1 VESFGHLL
9 HGFGVALSPLNLLF
23 ATIGCLLGTLIGV
36 LPGLGPAAGTALLI
50 PITFKLE
57 PTSAIIM
64 LAAIYYGAMYGGTI
78 TSVLVNV
85 PGEAA
90 SVVTC
95 LDGYEMAKRG
105 RAGTA
110 LGVAAIGS
118 FIGGSVATL
127 GLVVMALPLARFA
140 LRFGPPEYFSLLLVG
155 LSLVMALAGKSLTKA
170 LVMGVLGLI
179 FSFVGIDPIEGAP
192 RFTFGIT
199 PLLDGIRFVP
209 VVMGFFGVGEILI
222 NAERSLTKVMVADA
236 EVSSFLPRRE
246 EYGVC
251 ARAINRGTWLGFF
264 LGLIP
269 GTNSAVAS
277 FMSYAIEK
285 RISKHPEKF
294 GTGIIEG
301 VAAPETANNSYANA
315 ALIPLFTL
323 GLPGSPTIAILMGA
337 LIMNGLMP
345 GPLLFQQHATFV
357 WAVIASLYIGNV
369 ILLVLNLPLVGLWVR
384 LLRIPYNILV
394 VFILVFCVIGAYSL
408 NNSVFD
414 IGMMIFC
421 GFIGYL
427 AKKLDFPLAPA
438 ILTLI
443 LGPMM
448 ERSLR
453 ESLSMS
459 QGDYSTFFT
468 RPISLVL
475 LVITAVIFLTS
486 AWQALPSSVRE
497 GSKEAQV

>member
-1 VESFGHLL
+1 MS
-9 HGFGVALSPLNLLF
+9 GFAVALSPLNLLF
-23 ATIGCLLGTLIGV
+23 ATIGCVLGTLIGV

-50 PITFKLE
+50 PITFRLE
-57 PTSAIIM
+57 PTPAIIM

-95 LDGYEMAKRG
+95 LDGYEMAKKG
-105 RAGTA
+105 RAGAA
-110 LGVAAIGS
+110 LGIAAIGS

-140 LRFGPPEYFSLLLVG
+140 LKFGPPEYFSLLLVG

-170 LVMGVLGLI
+170 LVMGVVGLI
-179 FSFVGIDPIEGAP
+179 FSFVGMDPVEGAP

-199 PLLDGIRFVP
+199 PLMDGVRFVP
-209 VVMGFFGVGEILI
+209 VVMGFFGIGEILL
-222 NAERSLTKVMVADA
+222 NAEKTLQDMVAG
-236 EVSSFLPRRE
+236 EGKVSSFLPRRDE
-246 EYGVC
+246 WRIC
-251 ARAINRGTWLGFF
+251 ASAINRGTWLGFF

-285 RISKHPEKF
+285 KVSKHPEKF
-294 GTGIIEG
+294 GTGVIEG
-301 VAAPETANNSYANA
+301 VAAPETANNAYANA

-337 LIMNGLMP
+337 LIMNGLIP

-369 ILLVLNLPLVGLWVR
+369 ILLILNLPLVGWWAK
-384 LLRIPYNILV
+384 LLKIPYNILV
-394 VFILVFCVIGAYSL
+394 VFILVFCIIGAYSL

-414 IGMMIFC
+414 IGVMMFC
-421 GFIGYL
+421 GMLGYIF
-427 AKKLDFPLAPA
+427 KKLDFPLAPA

-443 LGPMM
+443 LGPLM

-453 ESLSMS
+453 ESLSLS
-459 QGDYSTFFT
+459 RGDYSTFVT
-468 RPISLVL
+468 RPISLFFLIV
-475 LVITAVIFLTS
+475 TAIIFLTS
-486 AWQALPSSVRE
+486 AWQALPSAIRE
-497 GSKEAQV
+497 ESKEAQV